1 MCWCNLRMPNFASV
15 YIKRNRSSRWRATI
29 GPSSLQHRSL
39 TIYSLKQ
46 QFRIGK
52 RINRKL
58 RWMFSARC
66 MKPRWSRSR
75 PQSKLSGRKVRVG
88 DEVWSGSQIVTL
100 PSTSQLQ
107 VFTHVN
113 EVDVERIAVGQDAVV
128 RFVALPGVEVRG
140 RVQRLATLGRQREEG
155 SSVIVFDRGF
165 DGAR

>member
-1 MCWCNLRMPNFASV
+1 M
-15 YIKRNRSSRWRATI
+15 
-29 GPSSLQHRSL
+29 
-39 TIYSLKQ
+39 
-46 QFRIGK
+46 
-52 RINRKL
+52 
-58 RWMFSARC
+58 
-66 MKPRWSRSR
+66 
-75 PQSKLSGRKVRVG
+75 G